1 MSTFQDRLKQVR
13 GKLDQGEMS
22 ARFGIHLTSYGR
34 YERGERS
41 PDLEFIDK
49 VCRTFNVSPTWLIL
63 GEGPMSLNE
72 VREPAPVAPAS
83 PLDHELLRHV
93 IEGVED
99 GLSRRRLTLPPDKKA
114 RLIDLLYEH
123 FHKIKELPQAQ
134 MVDRFL
140 KLVA

>member
-1 MSTFQDRLKQVR
+1 MVEFQDRLKQIR
-13 GKLDQGEMS
+13 GKLTQDEIS
-22 ARFGIHLTSYGR
+22 SRLDIHAITYGR
-34 YERGERS
+34 YERGERL
-41 PDLEFIDK
+41 PDAEFVEK

-72 VREPAPVAPAS
+72 VREPGPAAPAS

-99 GLSRRRLTLPPDKKA
+99 GLSRRHLTLSPDKKA

-123 FHKIKELPQAQ
+123 FHKIQELPQAQ